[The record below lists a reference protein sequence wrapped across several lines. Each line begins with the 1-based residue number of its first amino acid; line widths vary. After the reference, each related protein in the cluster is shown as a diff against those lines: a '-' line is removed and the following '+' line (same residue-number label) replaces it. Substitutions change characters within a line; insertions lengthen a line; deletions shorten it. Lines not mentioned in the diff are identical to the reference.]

1 MHERIVPRLKAPL
14 PQTVPRAKLVQAL
27 KAPSPQPPKTAAAD
41 AVAASAHERHG
52 ATKSRD
58 EGKAETV
65 QALKA
70 QSPQPPKTAA
80 AGRVIYLQP
89 KTARLPHLRILAK
102 TAGLQRP

>member
-70 QSPQPPKTAA
+70 QSPQPPLLDESRLLRSSSEVVRRTR
-80 AGRVIYLQP
+80 RVFLIP
-89 KTARLPHLRILAK
+89 IT
-102 TAGLQRP
+102 T